1 MYFWSQVIFP
11 LLLVIPPSAS
21 SKVDFPAPFS
31 PTIAVVKPCGISR
44 FKGPNWEEYAGS
56 GDGVMELGQ
65 NVGKIEDKYLK
76 AYDLIDEYM
85 DEMIASENA

>member
-1 MYFWSQVIFP
+1 MLTYWSNFAKTGNP
-11 LLLVIPPSAS
+11 NCTCA
-21 SKVDFPAPFS
+21 
-31 PTIAVVKPCGISR
+31 
-44 FKGPNWEEYAGS
+44 PNWEEYTGS

-85 DEMIASENA
+85 DKMIASENA